1 MTERMKSW
9 TRTLNEEDAL
19 LLLELALAEP
29 QLEAWQE
36 QAHEKLPQA
45 SRARR
50 RETIRIV
57 ERELLDIEG
66 GRIRRTTYLRLFDE
80 GRPGRRH
87 DLLYGRL
94 LFPNPWI
101 RVALAELVLP
111 QLAQTDEPLAPRDAD
126 LIPADSWDA
135 LLEGHLKSGT
145 GAESVKKTR
154 STLQRNL
161 ANLGLLAVNGA
172 TTRETRVRRA
182 EPDELAFGW
191 LLAHELVTQ
200 GRSEASLG
208 WALSESAASRM
219 FATPKSYAE
228 RCVDSAIAAGLLRRG
243 FLAGSARIHPGEIG

>member
-1 MTERMKSW
+1 MTERLKSW

-19 LLLELALAEP
+19 LLLELALVEP
-29 QLEAWQE
+29 RLEAWQE
-36 QAHEKLPQA
+36 DAHDKLPQA

-57 ERELLDIEG
+57 ERELLDLEDG
-66 GRIRRTTYLRLFDE
+66 QIRPSAYLRLFNE

-101 RVALAELVLP
+101 RAALAELVLP
-111 QLAQTDEPLAPRDAD
+111 QLSQTEEPLAPRDSD
-126 LIPADSWDA
+126 LIPADAWDD
-135 LLEGHLKSGT
+135 LLERHLKDGT

-154 STLQRNL
+154 STVQRNL
-161 ANLGLLAVNGA
+161 ASLNVLTVSGT

-182 EPDELAFGW
+182 EPDALAFGW
-191 LLAHELVTQ
+191 LLAHELVVQ
-200 GRSEASLG
+200 GRSEASLA

-219 FATPKSYAE
+219 FATPRTYAE
-228 RCVDSAIAAGLLRRG
+228 RCVDAGIAAGLLRRG
-243 FLAGSARIHPGEIG
+243 FLAGSARIHPGDIN